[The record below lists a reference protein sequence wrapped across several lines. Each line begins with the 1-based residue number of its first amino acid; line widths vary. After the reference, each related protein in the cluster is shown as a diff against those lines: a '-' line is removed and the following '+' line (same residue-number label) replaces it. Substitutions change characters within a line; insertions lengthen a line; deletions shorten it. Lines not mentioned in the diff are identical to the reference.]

1 MAKRRRVSTSDSLD
15 LFLDTICNAFGGLL
29 FLAILLT
36 LLVQM
41 RSNDDSGSSQEVVS
55 QVEID
60 RLALEVK
67 TAERRRQELSA
78 QVAKL
83 SQLAGKMDA
92 SPLQQ
97 KANAIEELQKKLEPL
112 LSQIQSESQL
122 VESMLREMREIEE
135 QMANLEVEL
144 PRARE
149 DLAQAKQNL
158 SESLTSRQQSVEAP
172 SERMTLKSAICLLMR
187 YNRVYLVFRDDLN
200 QAVNTEHVE
209 DVSSGKSVTVQTKP
223 AKGWDI
229 TSDAGLEQFTL
240 LLADASPDDRFCSI
254 AVWPDSYGNFEKI
267 KSIMIDRGF
276 NYELLPLTTQE
287 KISYGVSNEAAL
299 VQ

>member
-1 MAKRRRVSTSDSLD
+1 MAKRRRVSNSDSLD

-41 RSNDDSGSSQEVVS
+41 RSHDDSGSSQKVVS
-55 QVEID
+55 QVEIE

-67 TAERRRQELSA
+67 TAQRRREELSA

-149 DLAQAKQNL
+149 DLAQAKKNL
-158 SESLTSRQQSVEAP
+158 SDSLTSRQQSVEAP
-172 SERMTLKSAICLLMR
+172 VERMTLKSAICLLMR
-187 YNRVYLVFRDDLN
+187 YNRVYLVFRDDMNL
-200 QAVNTEHVE
+200 AVNTEHVE
-209 DVSSGKSVTVQTKP
+209 DVSSGKNITVRPTP
-223 AKGWDI
+223 SKGWDI
-229 TSDAGLEQFTL
+229 TSDAGLERFKTL
-240 LLADASPDDRFCSI
+240 LVDTSPEDRFVSI

-267 KSIMIDRGF
+267 KSIMIERNF

-287 KISYGVSNEAAL
+287 KISYGVSNEASL